1 MHLSNVSLYGKEVSS
16 EILSFLTCMEVDG
29 SGFLDLWDE
38 GQSLCTV
45 VRVISDS
52 SDLWVSRVYHKRINS
67 CTERERKKN
76 EYLRKQAL
84 SQDGNNLYDQISK
97 IVQLFFN
104 NTKVFKENFDE
115 RNIMLVIPQCI
126 YTYCLWIYAPK
137 QRGIEWFVNNFTQF
151 IIRKE
156 LCLKGLIG
164 VKYGRLIWHGNQTW
178 TVDSLFQASTGT
190 MFNGFLGFFVS
201 NRKNFKSQAFYFWCY
216 FINYQKNKSEISQF
230 ITDTFRDFCEY

>member
-1 MHLSNVSLYGKEVSS
+1 MIPRIS
-16 EILSFLTCMEVDG
+16 ESAEYITRELIPV
-29 SGFLDLWDE
+29 
-38 GQSLCTV
+38 Q
-45 VRVISDS
+45 R
-52 SDLWVSRVYHKRINS
+52 
-67 CTERERKKN
+67 EREKKKWISKKAS
-76 EYLRKQAL
+76 LITR
-84 SQDGNNLYDQISK
+84 NNLYDQISK

-190 MFNGFLGFFVS
+190 MFNRFFLYQIARILNHKHFTSDVIS
-201 NRKNFKSQAFYFWCY
+201 STIRKIKARFLNS
-216 FINYQKNKSEISQF
+216 
-230 ITDTFRDFCEY
+230 